1 MNMYFR
7 LPNKFL
13 LFLLSITGAALV
25 GASAATINPLNDGF
39 EEANLGNSFWAFQY
53 SPPSTS
59 WTYHNGVG
67 GAGIAANGSAF
78 GVTGATN
85 GNYNGATSTVGQA
98 AFLQMGD
105 GTLGQNGSYISQ
117 MISLAAGSYNLNF
130 SMEGRLNHGANGVNV
145 FVNGVQI
152 GGTLFPANL
161 GSFNDVS
168 LNLGNLAAGSY
179 AIAFA
184 GQGANGRDVT
194 TFIDNIAIVSS
205 VPDSGG
211 TFLLMLCSG
220 AALFVI
226 GGFAS
231 RQSAK

>member
-1 MNMYFR
+1 
-7 LPNKFL
+7 
-13 LFLLSITGAALV
+13 
-25 GASAATINPLNDGF
+25 
-39 EEANLGNSFWAFQY
+39 
-53 SPPSTS
+53 
-59 WTYHNGVG
+59 
-67 GAGIAANGSAF
+67 
-78 GVTGATN
+78 
-85 GNYNGATSTVGQA
+85 
-98 AFLQMGD
+98 MGD

-117 MISLAAGSYNLNF
+117 MVSLAVGSYNLNF
-130 SMEGRLNHGANGVNV
+130 SMEGRWTGANGVNV
-145 FVNGVQI
+145 FVNGFQI
-152 GGTLFPANL
+152 GGTLFAASL

-168 LNLGNLAAGSY
+168 VNLGNLAAGSY
-179 AIAFA
+179 TIAFA
-184 GQGANGRDVT
+184 GQGANGLDVT

>member
-1 MNMYFR
+1 MN
-7 LPNKFL
+7 N
-13 LFLLSITGAALV
+13 
-25 GASAATINPLNDGF
+25 GF
-39 EEANLGNSFWAFQY
+39 EEANLGNGFWAYQY

-59 WTYHNGVG
+59 WTYNGL
-67 GAGIAANGSAF
+67 AGIAANGTAF

-85 GNYNGATSTVGQA
+85 GNYNGATGPVGQA
-98 AFLQMGD
+98 AFLQMGN

-117 MISLAAGSYNLNF
+117 MISLAAGSYDLNF
-130 SMEGRLNHGANGVNV
+130 SMEGRLNYGANGVNV

-152 GGTLFPANL
+152 GGTLFAASL
-161 GSFNDVS
+161 LSFNDVS

-179 AIAFA
+179 TIAFA
-184 GQGANGRDVT
+184 GEGANGRDVT

-211 TFLLMLCSG
+211 SFLLMLCS
-220 AALFVI
+220 AAGLLSM
-226 GGFAS
+226 GRLAS

>member
-1 MNMYFR
+1 MYFR

-13 LFLLSITGAALV
+13 FCLLSITGAALV

-39 EEANLGNSFWAFQY
+39 EESDLGTGYQY

-59 WTYHNGVG
+59 WTYHSAGGVA

-105 GTLGQNGSYISQ
+105 GTLGANGSWISQ

-130 SMEGRLNHGANGVNV
+130 SMEGRLGYGANGVDV

-168 LNLGNLAAGSY
+168 VNLGNLAAGSY
-179 AIAFA
+179 TIAFA
-184 GQGANGRDVT
+184 GEGANGRDVT
-194 TFIDNIAIVSS
+194 TFIDNIGIFSS

-211 TFLLMLCSG
+211 TLLLMLSS
-220 AALFVI
+220 AAGLFSM
-226 GGFAS
+226 GRLAS

>member
-13 LFLLSITGAALV
+13 LFLLTITGAALV

-39 EEANLGNSFWAFQY
+39 EEANLGGGFWAYQY

-59 WTYHNGVG
+59 WTYHGN
-67 GAGIAANGSAF
+67 AGIAANGTAF

-117 MISLAAGSYNLNF
+117 MISLAAGSYDLNF
-130 SMEGRLNHGANGVNV
+130 SLEGRLNYGANGVNV

-152 GGTLFPANL
+152 GGTLFAASL

-184 GQGANGRDVT
+184 GQGANGLDVT
-194 TFIDNIAIVSS
+194 TFIDNIAIVST

-220 AALFVI
+220 AALFAI

>member
-25 GASAATINPLNDGF
+25 GASGATINPLNDGF
-39 EEANLGNSFWAFQY
+39 EESDLGSGFRPI
-53 SPPSTS
+53 SIPPLPPAGRI
-59 WTYHNGVG
+59 NGL
-67 GAGIAANGSAF
+67 AGIAANGSAF

-85 GNYNGATSTVGQA
+85 GNHNGATSSVGQA

-105 GTLGQNGSYISQ
+105 GTIGQTGSYISQ

-130 SMEGRLNHGANGVNV
+130 SLSGRLGYGANGVNL

-152 GGTLFPANL
+152 GSTLFPASL

-168 LNLGNLAAGSY
+168 VNLGNLTAGSY